1 MCGADPHPHNLIFR
15 ENETII
21 SCYKQ
26 GGKWMLYN
34 ANTSTFIVG
43 TAINK
48 IGNMSSSPWVGDNIS
63 RIAGYATHV
72 DANVLK
78 GTAITTEKPL
88 SDIIKDIDVIAPGKV
103 MVVTFN
109 DDKQE
114 KLVCQ
119 KEDRFSLRFGCFIA
133 IAKHLYKGT
142 YTSEGIEHMAT
153 EMSYQIH
160 YVKIVNKAIKNYL
173 KKCEEKAKE
182 KRLEFEKKEIAER
195 KRAKREAY
203 KERRKARLEA
213 ERSEVL
219 KAERAEMVDII
230 AEAIKKSK
238 E

>member
-1 MCGADPHPHNLIFR
+1 MIN
-15 ENETII
+15 I
-21 SCYKQ
+21 SD
-26 GGKWMLYN
+26 GISYN
-34 ANTSTFIVG
+34 ANTGKT
-43 TAINK
+43 TANISMTTCE
-48 IGNMSSSPWVGDNIS
+48 IGDVSSPNFPSALASSNLYTKDD
-63 RIAGYATHV
+63 AAYASPAKIHQ
-72 DANVLK
+72 DHPFSCWN
-78 GTAITTEKPL
+78 PN
-88 SDIIKDIDVIAPGKV
+88 SFNIKDINVIVPGKV

-109 DDKQE
+109 DGSQE

-119 KEDRFSLRFGCFIA
+119 KEDHFSLRFGCFIA
-133 IAKHLYKGT
+133 IAKHFYKDT
-142 YTSEGIEHMAT
+142 YTPEGIEHMAT

-160 YVKIVNKAIKNYL
+160 YVKIVNKAIKNYS

-213 ERSEVL
+213 ERNEAL

>member
-1 MCGADPHPHNLIFR
+1 
-15 ENETII
+15 
-21 SCYKQ
+21 
-26 GGKWMLYN
+26 MLYN
-34 ANTSTFIVG
+34 ANTGTFIVG

-48 IGNMSSSPWVGDNIS
+48 IGNMSSSPCVGDNIS

-72 DANVLK
+72 DAKVLK
-78 GTAITTEKPL
+78 GTAMTIAIEKPL
-88 SDIIKDIDVIAPGKV
+88 SDIIKDIDVIVPGKV

-119 KEDRFSLRFGCFIA
+119 KEDHFSLRFGCFIA
-133 IAKHLYKGT
+133 IAKHLYKDT
-142 YTSEGIEHMAT
+142 YTPEGIEHMAT
-153 EMSYQIH
+153 EMSYQIR
-160 YVKIVNKAIKNYL
+160 YVKIVNTALKNYS

-203 KERRKARLEA
+203 KERQKVRLEA

-219 KAERAEMVDII
+219 KAERTEMVDII

>member
-1 MCGADPHPHNLIFR
+1 
-15 ENETII
+15 
-21 SCYKQ
+21 
-26 GGKWMLYN
+26 MLYN
-34 ANTSTFIVG
+34 ANTGTFIVG

-48 IGNMSSSPWVGDNIS
+48 IGNMSSSPCVGDNIS

-72 DANVLK
+72 DAKVLK
-78 GTAITTEKPL
+78 GTAMTIAIEKPL
-88 SDIIKDIDVIAPGKV
+88 SDIIKDIDVIVPGKV

-119 KEDRFSLRFGCFIA
+119 KEDHFSLRFGCFIA
-133 IAKHLYKGT
+133 IAKHLYKDT
-142 YTSEGIEHMAT
+142 YTPEGIEHMAT
-153 EMSYQIH
+153 EMSYQIY
-160 YVKIVNKAIKNYL
+160 YVKIVNKALKNYS

-213 ERSEVL
+213 ERNEAL

-230 AEAIKKSK
+230 VEAIKKSK

>member
-1 MCGADPHPHNLIFR
+1 MIN
-15 ENETII
+15 I
-21 SCYKQ
+21 SE
-26 GGKWMLYN
+26 GISYN
-34 ANTSTFIVG
+34 ANTGKF
-43 TAINK
+43 TANIGGETYEIGDVPSLNFPSALTSSNLYTKDDAAYASPAK
-48 IGNMSSSPWVGDNIS
+48 IHQAHPFSCWNPN
-63 RIAGYATHV
+63 
-72 DANVLK
+72 
-78 GTAITTEKPL
+78 PL
-88 SDIIKDIDVIAPGKV
+88 YIKDINVIVPGKV

-133 IAKHLYKGT
+133 IAKHLYKNT
-142 YTSEGIEHMAT
+142 YTSEGIEHMTT

-160 YVKIVNKAIKNYL
+160 YVKIVNKAIKNYS

-213 ERSEVL
+213 ERNEAL

>member
-1 MCGADPHPHNLIFR
+1 
-15 ENETII
+15 
-21 SCYKQ
+21 
-26 GGKWMLYN
+26 MLYN
-34 ANTSTFIVG
+34 ANTGTFIVG

-48 IGNMSSSPWVGDNIS
+48 IGNMSSSPCVGDNIS

-72 DANVLK
+72 DAKVLK
-78 GTAITTEKPL
+78 GTAMTIAIEKPL
-88 SDIIKDIDVIAPGKV
+88 SDIIKDIDVIVPGKV

-119 KEDRFSLRFGCFIA
+119 KEDHFSLRFGCFIA
-133 IAKHLYKGT
+133 IAKHLYKDT
-142 YTSEGIEHMAT
+142 YTPEGLEHMAT
-153 EMSYQIH
+153 EMSYQIR
-160 YVKIVNKAIKNYL
+160 YVKIVNTALKNYS

-182 KRLEFEKKEIAER
+182 KHLEFEKKEIAER

-213 ERSEVL
+213 ERNEAL

>member
-1 MCGADPHPHNLIFR
+1 MIN
-15 ENETII
+15 I
-21 SCYKQ
+21 SE
-26 GGKWMLYN
+26 GISYN
-34 ANTSTFIVG
+34 ANTGKF
-43 TAINK
+43 TANIGGETYEIGDVPSPNFPSALTSSNLYTKDDAAYASPAK
-48 IGNMSSSPWVGDNIS
+48 IHQAHPFSCWNPN
-63 RIAGYATHV
+63 
-72 DANVLK
+72 
-78 GTAITTEKPL
+78 PL
-88 SDIIKDIDVIAPGKV
+88 YIKDINVIVPGKV
-103 MVVTFN
+103 MVVTF
-109 DDKQE
+109 DDDRQE

-119 KEDRFSLRFGCFIA
+119 NDDHFSLRHGCFIA
-133 IAKHLYKGT
+133 IAKHLYKDA
-142 YTSEGIEHMAT
+142 YTPEGIEHMAT

-160 YVKIVNKAIKNYL
+160 YVKIVNKAIKNYS

-213 ERSEVL
+213 ERNEAL

>member
-1 MCGADPHPHNLIFR
+1 
-15 ENETII
+15 
-21 SCYKQ
+21 
-26 GGKWMLYN
+26 MLYN
-34 ANTSTFIVG
+34 ANTGTFIVG

-48 IGNMSSSPWVGDNIS
+48 IGNMSSSPCVGDNIS

-72 DANVLK
+72 DAKVLK
-78 GTAITTEKPL
+78 GTAMTIAIEKPL
-88 SDIIKDIDVIAPGKV
+88 SDIIKDIDVIVPGKV

-119 KEDRFSLRFGCFIA
+119 KEDHFSLRFGCFIA
-133 IAKHLYKGT
+133 IAKHLYKDT
-142 YTSEGIEHMAT
+142 YTPEGIEHMAT
-153 EMSYQIH
+153 EMSYQIR
-160 YVKIVNKAIKNYL
+160 YVKIVNTALKNYS

-203 KERRKARLEA
+203 KERRKVRLEA

-219 KAERAEMVDII
+219 KAERTEMVDII

>member
-1 MCGADPHPHNLIFR
+1 
-15 ENETII
+15 
-21 SCYKQ
+21 
-26 GGKWMLYN
+26 MLYN
-34 ANTSTFIVG
+34 ANTGTFIVG

-48 IGNMSSSPWVGDNIS
+48 IGNMSSSPCVGDNIS

-72 DANVLK
+72 DAKVLK
-78 GTAITTEKPL
+78 GTAMTIAIEKPL
-88 SDIIKDIDVIAPGKV
+88 SDIIKDIDVIVPGKV

-119 KEDRFSLRFGCFIA
+119 KEDHFSLRFGCFIA
-133 IAKHLYKGT
+133 IAKHLYKDT
-142 YTSEGIEHMAT
+142 YTPEGLEHMAT
-153 EMSYQIH
+153 EMSYQIR
-160 YVKIVNKAIKNYL
+160 YVKIVNTALKSYS

-213 ERSEVL
+213 ERNEAL

-230 AEAIKKSK
+230 VEAIKKSK

>member
-1 MCGADPHPHNLIFR
+1 
-15 ENETII
+15 
-21 SCYKQ
+21 
-26 GGKWMLYN
+26 MLYN
-34 ANTSTFIVG
+34 ANTGTFIVG

-48 IGNMSSSPWVGDNIS
+48 IGNMSSSPCVGDNIS

-72 DANVLK
+72 DAKVLK
-78 GTAITTEKPL
+78 GTAMTIAIEKPL
-88 SDIIKDIDVIAPGKV
+88 SDIIKDIDVIVPGKV

-119 KEDRFSLRFGCFIA
+119 KEDHFSLRFGCFIA
-133 IAKHLYKGT
+133 IAKHLYKDT
-142 YTSEGIEHMAT
+142 YTPEGLEHMAT
-153 EMSYQIH
+153 EMSYQIR
-160 YVKIVNKAIKNYL
+160 YVKIVNTALKNYS

-213 ERSEVL
+213 ERNEAL

>member
-1 MCGADPHPHNLIFR
+1 
-15 ENETII
+15 
-21 SCYKQ
+21 
-26 GGKWMLYN
+26 MLYN
-34 ANTSTFIVG
+34 ANTGTFIVG

-48 IGNMSSSPWVGDNIS
+48 IGNMSSSPCVGDNIS

-72 DANVLK
+72 DAKVLK
-78 GTAITTEKPL
+78 GTAMTIAIEKPL
-88 SDIIKDIDVIAPGKV
+88 SDIIKDIDVIVPGKV

-119 KEDRFSLRFGCFIA
+119 KEDHFSLRFGCFIA
-133 IAKHLYKGT
+133 IAKHLYKDT
-142 YTSEGIEHMAT
+142 YTPEGLEHMAT
-153 EMSYQIH
+153 EMSYQIR
-160 YVKIVNKAIKNYL
+160 YVKIVNTALKNYS

-213 ERSEVL
+213 ERNEAL

-230 AEAIKKSK
+230 VEAIKKSK

>member
-1 MCGADPHPHNLIFR
+1 
-15 ENETII
+15 
-21 SCYKQ
+21 
-26 GGKWMLYN
+26 MLYN
-34 ANTSTFIVG
+34 ANTGTFIVG

-48 IGNMSSSPWVGDNIS
+48 IGNMSSSPCVGDNIS

-72 DANVLK
+72 DAKVLK
-78 GTAITTEKPL
+78 GTAMTIAIEKPL
-88 SDIIKDIDVIAPGKV
+88 SDIIKDIDVIVPGKV

-119 KEDRFSLRFGCFIA
+119 KEDHFSLRFGCFIA

-182 KRLEFEKKEIAER
+182 KRLEFEKKEIGER